1 VIPARIPLFLFG
13 AIFNGW
19 AAGVIYAFFG
29 ALSLYIGKGLLDL
42 RERARVVA
50 IVWFGLSLVHM
61 TLITLVPSLRERML
75 ELQRGLVPN
84 QPNPIPFD
92 EGMITNVTLAF
103 TAILVASV
111 IWFLVRN
118 RAAFVRVENP

>member
-1 VIPARIPLFLFG
+1 
-13 AIFNGW
+13 
-19 AAGVIYAFFG
+19 
-29 ALSLYIGKGLLDL
+29 
-42 RERARVVA
+42 
-50 IVWFGLSLVHM
+50 M